1 MEDFKDKQIVQRVID
16 NSLSG
21 IQDDPWMAQR
31 VLNMAHEMQGTGGIV
46 VKKKLSVGFVLIMV
60 VLLSSVVALAW
71 SLSQQYFEDVAQLQ
85 FSSGYYDDWGWEEKQ
100 KMVDIMLEHGLITE
114 TEAAELSTEEAVDAY
129 MIEHYGI
136 NGRSDVIGLWS
147 ILETELGPINTWSL
161 EQKAWCTEMQIEIGL
176 LTENNDDSICT
187 LPEKSD
193 VQPDEAI
200 AIAKAAIIEAYGLEA
215 DALDGHQVDIA
226 FETHASDWTRENLHY
241 NISFWGDGM
250 EYYTCS
256 ITRDGR
262 IMDSTMDETCPSP
275 AEQVQEKLQFAN
287 ENDLEAIA
295 LFQQYANEHIQD
307 GIYNFD
313 FWPLEDKKAVTD
325 MLRPVI
331 LENMAENPDYADQTR
346 IFWATHYY
354 GLPDE
359 KAIPQE
365 KVIEIAKSQLTTTFG
380 LNANQAALI
389 GKVGL
394 FYDVTDPDKPLWK
407 VTLRLNEGTGEEAM
421 AIGLSISGTYRVFI
435 DAYTGEVVATHYFTK
450 VDYTNPADIEMAN

>member
-1 MEDFKDKQIVQRVID
+1 MMADRRDKEIVQQIFETSLSSLREDPFLAQRVI
-16 NSLSG
+16 N
-21 IQDDPWMAQR
+21 
-31 VLNMAHEMQGTGGIV
+31 VAHGKGEIV
-46 VKKKLSVGFVLIMV
+46 VKKKLSVGFVLLIL
-60 VLLSSVVALAW
+60 VLMSSVVALAW
-71 SLSQQYFEDVAQLQ
+71 TLSYQYFEDVAQIQ
-85 FSSGYYDDWGWEEKQ
+85 FATGYYDDWGWEEKQ

-114 TEAAELSTEEAVDAY
+114 AAELSTEEAVDAY
-129 MIEHYGI
+129 MIEHYGV

-176 LTENNDDSICT
+176 LTENNDDYICE
-187 LPEKSD
+187 LPEKND
-193 VQPDEAI
+193 IEPDEAI
-200 AIAKAAIIEAYGLEA
+200 AIAKAAIIEAYELEA
-215 DALDGHQVDIA
+215 SALDAHQVDIA
-226 FETHASDWTRENLHY
+226 FETHASDWAREKLHY
-241 NISFWGDGM
+241 NINFWGDGV

-256 ITRDGR
+256 VTRDGR
-262 IMDSTMDETCPSP
+262 IMDSTMDETCLSP

-287 ENDLEAIA
+287 ENDLEAITV
-295 LFQQYANEHIQD
+295 FQNYAAEHIRD

-346 IFWATHYY
+346 IFWATHFY

-365 KVIEIAKSQLTTTFG
+365 KAIEIGKAQLTTTFG
-380 LNANQAALI
+380 LNNEQAALL

-394 FYDVTDPDKPLWK
+394 FYDVTDPENPLWK

-435 DAYTGEVVATHYFTK
+435 DAYTGEVLETHYFTK
-450 VDYTNPADIEMAN
+450 IDYNNPDDIAMAN

>member
-1 MEDFKDKQIVQRVID
+1 MADRRDKEIVQQIFETSLSGLREDPFLAQRVI
-16 NSLSG
+16 N
-21 IQDDPWMAQR
+21 
-31 VLNMAHEMQGTGGIV
+31 VAHGKGEIV
-46 VKKKLSVGFVLIMV
+46 VKKKISVGFVLLIL
-60 VLLSSVVALAW
+60 VLMSSVVALAW
-71 SLSQQYFEDVAQLQ
+71 TLSYQYFEDVAQIQ
-85 FSSGYYDDWGWEEKQ
+85 FATGYYDDWGWEEKQ

-114 TEAAELSTEEAVDAY
+114 AAELSTEEAVDAY
-129 MIEHYGI
+129 MIEHYGV

-176 LTENNDDSICT
+176 LTENNDDYICE
-187 LPEKSD
+187 LPEKND
-193 VQPDEAI
+193 IEPDEAI
-200 AIAKAAIIEAYGLEA
+200 TIAKAAIIEAYELEA
-215 DALDGHQVDIA
+215 SALDAHQVDIA
-226 FETHASDWTRENLHY
+226 FETHASDWAREKLHY
-241 NISFWGDGM
+241 NINFWGDGV

-256 ITRDGR
+256 VTRDGR
-262 IMDSTMDETCPSP
+262 IMDSTMDETCLSP

-287 ENDLEAIA
+287 ENDLEAITV
-295 LFQQYANEHIQD
+295 FQNYAAEHIRD

-346 IFWATHYY
+346 IFWATHFY

-365 KVIEIAKSQLTTTFG
+365 KAIEIGKAQLTTTFG
-380 LNANQAALI
+380 LNNEQAALL

-394 FYDVTDPDKPLWK
+394 FYDVTDPENPLWK

-435 DAYTGEVVATHYFTK
+435 DAYTGEVLETHYFTK
-450 VDYTNPADIEMAN
+450 IDYNNPDDIAMAN

>member
-1 MEDFKDKQIVQRVID
+1 MADRRDKEIVQQIFETSLSGLREDPFLAQRVI
-16 NSLSG
+16 N
-21 IQDDPWMAQR
+21 
-31 VLNMAHEMQGTGGIV
+31 VAHGKGEIV
-46 VKKKLSVGFVLIMV
+46 VKKKLSVGFVLLIL
-60 VLLSSVVALAW
+60 VLMSSVVALAW
-71 SLSQQYFEDVAQLQ
+71 TLSYQYFEDVAQIQ
-85 FSSGYYDDWGWEEKQ
+85 FATGYYDDWGWEEKQ

-114 TEAAELSTEEAVDAY
+114 AAELSTEEAVDAY
-129 MIEHYGI
+129 MIEHYGV

-176 LTENNDDSICT
+176 LTENNDDYICE
-187 LPEKSD
+187 LPEKND
-193 VQPDEAI
+193 IEPDEAI
-200 AIAKAAIIEAYGLEA
+200 AIAKAAIIEAYELEA
-215 DALDGHQVDIA
+215 SALDAHQVDIA
-226 FETHASDWTRENLHY
+226 FETHASDWAREKLHY
-241 NISFWGDGM
+241 NINFWGDGV

-256 ITRDGR
+256 VTRDGR
-262 IMDSTMDETCPSP
+262 IMDSTMDETCLSP

-287 ENDLEAIA
+287 ENDLEAITV
-295 LFQQYANEHIQD
+295 FQNYAAEHIRD

-346 IFWATHYY
+346 IFWATHFY

-365 KVIEIAKSQLTTTFG
+365 KAIEIGKAQLTTTFG
-380 LNANQAALI
+380 LNNEQAALL

-394 FYDVTDPDKPLWK
+394 FYDVTDPENPLWK

-435 DAYTGEVVATHYFTK
+435 DAYTGEVLETHYFTK
-450 VDYTNPADIEMAN
+450 IDYNNPDDIAMAN

>member
-1 MEDFKDKQIVQRVID
+1 MEDRRDKQIIQSVFETSLSGLREDPYLAQRVI
-16 NSLSG
+16 N
-21 IQDDPWMAQR
+21 I
-31 VLNMAHEMQGTGGIV
+31 AHEKGEVI
-46 VKKKLSVGFVLIMV
+46 VKKKLSVGFVIIMV
-60 VLLSSVVALAW
+60 VLLSSMVALAW
-71 SLSQQYFEDVAQLQ
+71 SLSYQYFEDVAQIQ
-85 FSSGYYDDWGWEEKQ
+85 TTNGYYDDWGWEEKQ
-100 KMVDIMLEHGLITE
+100 KMVDTMLEYGLITE

-136 NGRSDVIGLWS
+136 NGRTDVIGLWS

-161 EQKAWCTEMQIEIGL
+161 EQKAWYTEMQSESGL
-176 LTENNDDSICT
+176 LTENSDDNIYA
-187 LPEKSD
+187 LPEKD
-193 VQPDEAI
+193 DIQPEEAI
-200 AIAKAAIIEAYGLEA
+200 AIAQTAIIEAYGLEA
-215 DALDGHQVDIA
+215 DALDSHQVDIS
-226 FETHASDWTRENLHY
+226 FETHASDWERENLHY
-241 NISFWGDGM
+241 NISFWG
-250 EYYTCS
+250 ENVKYYTCS
-256 ITRDGR
+256 VTSDGK
-262 IMDSTMDETCPSP
+262 IMDSTMDKTCMSP

-295 LFQQYANEHIQD
+295 LFQQYATEHIAD

-359 KAIPQE
+359 KAISQE

-380 LNANQAALI
+380 LNDNQAALL

-394 FYDVTDPDKPLWK
+394 FYEVTDPENPLWK
-407 VTLRLNEGTGEEAM
+407 VTLRLNDGTGEEAM
-421 AIGLSISGTYRVFI
+421 AIGLNIGGTYRAFI
-435 DAYTGEVVATHYFTK
+435 NAYTGKVIETHYFTK
-450 VDYTNPADIEMAN
+450 IDYTNPEDIAMAN